1 MRQNIS
7 NSRRICCLNTSRFL
21 YFSVAGVI
29 ADVLSVV
36 LFFSLLSYA
45 VTIALFLFDLELA
58 PLMSF
63 ASFGLMISLTNLLT
77 QIVLY
82 CTSSENLTY
91 DLIATG
97 DLFYDSTWFQ
107 LPIKLQK
114 LYLLPIQRSRKE
126 FRLNGRGIIEC
137 SLRVFAAV
145 RN

>member
-1 MRQNIS
+1 M
-7 NSRRICCLNTSRFL
+7 
-21 YFSVAGVI
+21 
-29 ADVLSVV
+29 